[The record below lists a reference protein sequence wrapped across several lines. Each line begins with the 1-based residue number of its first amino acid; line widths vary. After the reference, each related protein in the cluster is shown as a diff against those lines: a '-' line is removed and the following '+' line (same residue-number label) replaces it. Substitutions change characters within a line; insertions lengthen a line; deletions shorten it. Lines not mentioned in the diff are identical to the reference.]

1 MITVLDNPAREIKG
15 TNDRGNYHFF
25 IQKAK
30 LTSVDRDGIEE
41 VRVFEVQSNPGETY
55 EPGSDY
61 LIDPSSCYIGRTDKG
76 RERLMV
82 GASPK
87 LVRLSKLAADLG
99 KPAALKAA

>member
-1 MITVLDNPAREIKG
+1 MIEVLSVVAREIKG
-15 TNDRGNYHFF
+15 TKDGRNYHFY

-41 VRVFEVQSNPGETY
+41 TRVFDVQSNPGETY
-55 EPGSDY
+55 EPAGDY
-61 LIDPSSCYIGRTDKG
+61 VIDPTSLYIGRNDKG

-87 LVRLSKLAADLG
+87 LVRLATLIAGSK
-99 KPAALKAA
+99 PHLKAA